1 MAALRLDEIARIAG
15 GTVLRG
21 APGRVFSSYAIDSRL
36 CAPGSLFFA
45 VPGRRD
51 GRDFVAAAAAAGAA
65 GAVVAGPVAAS
76 LPPEFGLVQVGDTVA
91 ALQALARAA
100 LARRPVK
107 VVGVTGSVGKTTTKE
122 FAAALL
128 AARFRVLKS
137 EGNFNNYLG
146 LALSLLRLE
155 PGHEVAV
162 LEMGMSAPGEILAL
176 TRIAPPDVA
185 VITNVSPVHLQFF
198 AGLAEIA
205 RAKKEILDG
214 AKPGAAAVLNGDD
227 ALVLDIASG
236 FPGRKI
242 LFGLAPGC
250 DVRAE
255 DISSRGYEGFE
266 FLLRSGRESGRVAL
280 PCVNRAAVSNLLAA
294 AAVALS
300 FGLRL
305 DEIRP
310 AIRDLKPFAG
320 RGAVRETDRG
330 LRIYDDSYNSNPRA
344 LETALASLAVLPA
357 ARRVAVLADMLEL
370 GEGGPEFH
378 RRAGETAART
388 GWDILVAIGPL
399 AARIADG
406 AAAAGLPAA
415 AIYRF
420 DDAGSAAAAIASIV
434 RDGDLVLVKGSRGMA
449 TEAVVEALEAR
460 GKE

>member
-15 GTVLRG
+15 GTVLQG
-21 APGRVFSSYAIDSRL
+21 APGRTFSSFAIDSRL

-51 GRDFVAAAAAAGAA
+51 GHDFVAAAAAAGAA
-65 GAVVAGPVAAS
+65 GAVVARRIPDV
-76 LPPEFGLVQVGDTVA
+76 PPGFGLVLVRDTVA
-91 ALQALARAA
+91 ALQALARDV
-100 LARRPVK
+100 LVRKPVK
-107 VVGVTGSVGKTTTKE
+107 VVGITGSVGKTTTKE
-122 FAAALL
+122 FTAALL
-128 AARFRVLKS
+128 APRFRVLKS

-155 PGHEVAV
+155 PGHEAAV

-198 AGLAEIA
+198 AGLEEIA

-214 AKPGAAAVLNGDD
+214 ARPGATAVLNGDD
-227 ALVLDIASG
+227 PLVLDLAAG

-242 LFGLAPGC
+242 LFGQAPGC
-250 DVRAE
+250 EVRAE
-255 DISSRGYEGFE
+255 GIASKGFDGLE
-266 FLLRSGRESGRVAL
+266 FLLRYGKESGRVAL
-280 PCVNRAAVSNLLAA
+280 PCVNRAAAADFLAA
-294 AAVALS
+294 AAVGLA
-300 FGLRL
+300 FGLGL

-310 AIRDLKPFAG
+310 AIRDLKPFAM
-320 RGAVRETDRG
+320 RGAVVEAGRG

-344 LETALASLAVLPA
+344 LEAALSSLAGLPA

-378 RRAGETAART
+378 RRAGETVART
-388 GWDILVAIGPL
+388 GWDLLVAVGPL
-399 AARIADG
+399 AALIADG
-406 AAAAGLPAA
+406 AIAAGLDPAA
-415 AIYRF
+415 VHRF
-420 DDAGSAAAAIASIV
+420 PDSGTAAAAIAGIV
-434 RDGDLVLVKGSRGMA
+434 RDGDLVLVKGSRGMR
-449 TEAVVEALEAR
+449 TEAVVEALKAR